1 MNSPCQNCPYR
12 KLTCHDHCDEYTEWH
27 DVLVTAREALR
38 ASKRAVDLLI
48 EENEKRKKRMNRRSD
63 R

>member
-1 MNSPCQNCPYR
+1 MNSPCQDCPYR
-12 KLTCHDHCDEYTEWH
+12 KLTCHDHCDEYAEWH

-38 ASKRAVDLLI
+38 TSKRAVDLLI